1 MKSLDEC
8 DDCNE
13 RFSGFEDDLAKMTIP
28 TRSIGGVIGKN
39 GVPKLVAAS
48 RGAAHK
54 PTMEFKDSG
63 LHVSHD
69 AGDIGFVD
77 IAANRQAPVFAP
89 AAWATLPGAQWL
101 AMGRRLHFFF
111 AWIFV
116 VNAAI
121 YGILMVA
128 SGHLWRNLLP
138 SGPNLRHI
146 GRSLWDHLRLRFPRG
161 EEAKH
166 YNVLQKL
173 AYLIVVLA
181 LGPVS
186 ARSPARATSCF
197 IVPIRWN
204 KPWTD
209 RTAGTTKASIL
220 GVPTTRKPSSHMR

>member
-1 MKSLDEC
+1 V
-8 DDCNE
+8 
-13 RFSGFEDDLAKMTIP
+13 GVT
-28 TRSIGGVIGKN
+28 SIGTHKFDTTGLLGVSDDS
-39 GVPKLVAAS
+39 S
-48 RGAAHK
+48 RAF
-54 PTMEFKDSG
+54 P
-63 LHVSHD
+63 
-69 AGDIGFVD
+69 
-77 IAANRQAPVFAP
+77 
-89 AAWATLPGAQWL
+89 AWATLPGAQWL

-128 SGHLWRNLLP
+128 SGHLWRDLLP

-181 LGPVS
+181 LGPVMILAGLAMSPRLDASYPFLLDIFDGRQS
-186 ARSPARATSCF
+186 ARTIHF
-197 IVPIRWN
+197 IFAFSLLGFTVIHIAMVVLSGVWN
-204 KPWTD
+204 NLRSMVTGWYD
-209 RTAGTTKASIL
+209 L
-220 GVPTTRKPSSHMR
+220 GGGHGNA